1 MLLQF
6 QSEKQ
11 KSNQLEN
18 PYKKNFKQ
26 GATIVPRCFYFVE
39 LDQQIPPDFED
50 RILNIKTSEAIEA
63 DAKRP
68 WKGLKFNGK
77 IESRF
82 LFRTALAKSIL
93 PFALYNPDLVV
104 LPVLIET
111 DHTNNIKIK
120 LLESEEL
127 RREGYLNA
135 ARWFKNVEDTWQLL
149 RTEKNQSISSV
160 DYLNWQNKL
169 TNQNLNA
176 RFLLTYNMS
185 GKDAYATVIDR
196 TRIDFNF
203 IVDYTTFRIE
213 LFSENEAYY
222 LSSILNSSIP
232 NLLMKEFQARGLF
245 GARHVSKKI
254 LDIYFPRY
262 DESNEAHRQLAE
274 LSKAA
279 HQKAKEYLEK
289 NPPQKRVISHTSWQ
303 IKNGN
308 KKTPFRRNERD

>member
-1 MLLQF
+1 
-6 QSEKQ
+6 
-11 KSNQLEN
+11 
-18 PYKKNFKQ
+18 
-26 GATIVPRCFYFVE
+26 
-39 LDQQIPPDFED
+39 
-50 RILNIKTSEAIEA
+50 
-63 DAKRP
+63 
-68 WKGLKFNGK
+68 
-77 IESRF
+77 
-82 LFRTALAKSIL
+82 
-93 PFALYNPDLVV
+93 
-104 LPVLIET
+104 
-111 DHTNNIKIK
+111 
-120 LLESEEL
+120 
-127 RREGYLNA
+127 
-135 ARWFKNVEDTWQLL
+135 
-149 RTEKNQSISSV
+149 
-160 DYLNWQNKL
+160 
-169 TNQNLNA
+169 
-176 RFLLTYNMS
+176 MS

-289 NPPQKRVISHTSWQ
+289 NPPQKELSATRLGRLRME
-303 IKNGN
+303 IK
-308 KKTPFRRNERD
+308 KHLSEEMKEIDKLVKIILR